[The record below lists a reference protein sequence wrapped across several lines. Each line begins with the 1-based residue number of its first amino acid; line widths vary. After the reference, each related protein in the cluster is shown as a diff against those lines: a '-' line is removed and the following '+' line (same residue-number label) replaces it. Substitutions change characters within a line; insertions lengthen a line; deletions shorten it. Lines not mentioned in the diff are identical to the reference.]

1 MSKIYEQKLLYRIL
15 KLYVN
20 RAFKS
25 FYGDYIVVGR
35 ENIPEKGPIIFAPNH
50 RNALMDALAILS
62 VTPTGFSTSF
72 VARADIFKKKMIAA
86 ILHFIKI
93 MPAFRM
99 RDGYENLGRNN
110 ETFDMSSELLIN
122 GNALC
127 IMPEGNQETEQ
138 FIRPL
143 VKGIFRIAFATQE
156 QCGPEKPVKIVPVGL
171 DYGSIHKYGKHI
183 IINIGKPVDISEYI
197 ETYRENQAQAMN
209 ELRQRLSDSLKSLTV
224 DVASNE
230 NYEEILTASELA
242 GYEAKTGRHYTIESF
257 KLRQKA
263 AKTLVNKEKT
273 DEAGFKRFAETCR
286 TFSKQLKTL
295 KLKPQAL
302 LNSKVS
308 LASLI
313 ADAALLFMT
322 FPVFLQGFLLNFIP
336 FFLPVYLRKNGFK
349 AKYDGFF
356 SSLHFGTGLLI
367 FPIYYI
373 IQTIVFAAVVPAP
386 WWMVLLFVPFQYI
399 IGKWAFRW
407 YQEFRKYQIRIRCY
421 RLRTGKN
428 EDFHKAIR
436 NKEEILKYIYK

>member
-171 DYGSIHKYGKHI
+171 DYGSIYKYGKHI

-322 FPVFLQGFLLNFIP
+322 FPVFSQGFLLNFIP
-336 FFLPVYLRKNGFK
+336 FFLPVYLRKNVFK

-407 YQEFRKYQIRIRCY
+407 YQEFRKYPIRIRCY
-421 RLRTGKN
+421 RLRSGKN

>member
-1 MSKIYEQKLLYRIL
+1 MSKIYEQKLFYRLL
-15 KLYVN
+15 KPSVN
-20 RAFKS
+20 SAFKS
-25 FYGDYIVVGR
+25 FYREYIVVGR
-35 ENIPEKGPIIFAPNH
+35 ENIPDKGPIIFAPNH

-62 VTPTGFSTSF
+62 VTPTRFSTSF

-127 IMPEGNQETEQ
+127 IMPE
-138 FIRPL
+138 
-143 VKGIFRIAFATQE
+143 
-156 QCGPEKPVKIVPVGL
+156 KPVKIIPVGL

-224 DVASNE
+224 DVASAE
-230 NYEEILTASELA
+230 HYEEILTATELA
-242 GYEAKTGRHYTIESF
+242 GFEAKTGRHYTIESF

-273 DEAGFKRFAETCR
+273 DEAGFKRFAETCK

-295 KLKPQAL
+295 NLKPQAL

-308 LASLI
+308 LASLM
-313 ADAALLFMT
+313 ADAVLLFMT

-336 FFLPVYLRKNGFK
+336 FFLPVYLRKNVFK

-373 IQTIVFAAVVPAP
+373 IQTIAFAAVVPAP

-407 YQEFRKYQIRIRCY
+407 YQEFRKYQVRIRCY

-428 EDFHKAIR
+428 EDFKNAIR

>member
-1 MSKIYEQKLLYRIL
+1 MSKIYEQKLFYRLL
-15 KLYVN
+15 KPCVN
-20 RAFKS
+20 KAFES
-25 FYGDYIVVGR
+25 FYGDYVVVGR
-35 ENIPEKGPIIFAPNH
+35 ENIPEKGPVIFAPNH

-62 VTPTGFSTSF
+62 VTPGAFSTSYL
-72 VARADIFKKKMIAA
+72 ARADIFRKKQIARMLNFA
-86 ILHFIKI
+86 KI

-171 DYGSIHKYGKHI
+171 DYGSIYKYGKHI

-230 NYEEILTASELA
+230 NYEEILTATELA
-242 GYEAKTGRHYTIESF
+242 GFEAQTGRHFTIESF

-263 AKTLVNKEKT
+263 AKTLVHKEKT
-273 DEAGFKRFAETCR
+273 DTVGFQAFAENCR
-286 TFSKQLKTL
+286 ALAKQLKTL
-295 KLKPQAL
+295 HLKPQAL
-302 LNSKVS
+302 STSKTS
-308 LASLI
+308 LAAL
-313 ADAALLFMT
+313 ALDAVLLCMT
-322 FPVFLQGFLLNFIP
+322 FPIFVQGFLLNFIP
-336 FFLPVYLRKNGFK
+336 FFLPVIS
-349 AKYDGFF
+349 AKTF
-356 SSLHFGTGLLI
+356 SK
-367 FPIYYI
+367 PI
-373 IQTIVFAAVVPAP
+373 
-386 WWMVLLFVPFQYI
+386 
-399 IGKWAFRW
+399 
-407 YQEFRKYQIRIRCY
+407 
-421 RLRTGKN
+421 
-428 EDFHKAIR
+428 
-436 NKEEILKYIYK
+436 

>member
-1 MSKIYEQKLLYRIL
+1 
-15 KLYVN
+15 
-20 RAFKS
+20 
-25 FYGDYIVVGR
+25 VVGR

-171 DYGSIHKYGKHI
+171 DYGSIYKYGKHI

-230 NYEEILTASELA
+230 NYEEILTATELA
-242 GYEAKTGRHYTIESF
+242 GFEAQTGRHFTIESF

-263 AKTLVNKEKT
+263 AKTLVHKEKT
-273 DEAGFKRFAETCR
+273 DTVGFQAFAENCR
-286 TFSKQLKTL
+286 ALAKQLKTL
-295 KLKPQAL
+295 HLKPQAL
-302 LNSKVS
+302 STSKTS
-308 LASLI
+308 LAAL
-313 ADAALLFMT
+313 ALDAVLLCMT
-322 FPVFLQGFLLNFIP
+322 FPIFVQGFLLNFIP
-336 FFLPVYLRKNGFK
+336 FFLPVYLRKNVFK
-349 AKYDGFF
+349 AQYDGFF
-356 SSLHFGTGLLI
+356 SSLHFGSGLLI

-407 YQEFRKYQIRIRCY
+407 YRNSENIRSAFLLQASNR
-421 RLRTGKN
+421 
-428 EDFHKAIR
+428 
-436 NKEEILKYIYK
+436 